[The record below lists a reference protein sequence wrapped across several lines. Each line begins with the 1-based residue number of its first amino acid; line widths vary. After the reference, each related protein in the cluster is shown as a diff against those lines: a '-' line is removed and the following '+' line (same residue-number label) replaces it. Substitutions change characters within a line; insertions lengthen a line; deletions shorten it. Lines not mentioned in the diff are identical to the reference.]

1 MLQVQ
6 NLYDITVFETNL
18 YVTSWRNQ
26 SIIRLH
32 KFNSDDY
39 ETVANLSRPF
49 AIHIFHRQ
57 RQPEGESAV
66 RPCSLSHQLHI
77 SVSGI

>member
-6 NLYDITVFETNL
+6 NLYDITVFENNL

-26 SIIRLH
+26 SIIRLD
-32 KFNSDDY
+32 KFNSDDH
-39 ETVANLSRPF
+39 ETLANLSRPF

-57 RQPEGESAV
+57 RQPDGERSH
-66 RPCSLSHQLHI
+66 SLSISLHF
-77 SVSGI
+77 SVSST

>member
-6 NLYDITVFETNL
+6 NLYDITVFENNL

-26 SIIRLH
+26 SIIRLD
-32 KFNSDDY
+32 KFNSDDH
-39 ETVANLSRPF
+39 ETSANLSRPF

-57 RQPEGESAV
+57 RQPDGEWSH
-66 RPCSLSHQLHI
+66 SLSLSLHF
-77 SVSGI
+77 SVSSM